1 MTQPY
6 YRLKVLA
13 VFLLAIYC
21 LAFFRADSTQESM
34 IRAILLEQ
42 NEGGWTVGLLY
53 QAPEASAD
61 SSKASAEIQFAAAQ
75 DSTLEK
81 ALTAAQ
87 EALPQ
92 AANYRLCD
100 YLLLAPGCS
109 WQTLG
114 DYEALVL
121 AQQCGRTAASVQV
134 CGFDCEELSAES
146 EESEKVLA
154 SLLDTAKEAA
164 EISPHLYEKNLS
176 QGLLLPRIVLENGE
190 AALREDSFFLTQ
202 SGGAEWD
209 SERTELYRLLTGQGG
224 VRRFWPDGHPLELR
238 RCTISVTCHGAGEF
252 TLHGS
257 GPDPR
262 QPLHPMVGRSL
273 HPGCERTLGR
283 RGGCSVPGQL
293 PGSAGRGERLSRPNK
308 KRLPAAADRRS
319 FHDGFVMQKLSGPAR
334 R

>member
-114 DYEALVL
+114 DYEALVQ

-134 CGFDCEELSAES
+134 CGFDCEALSAES

-252 TLHGS
+252 TLRLDCHTAAGQTPDSRYTQWLAEACTRAVKELWAERVDVLSLGS
-257 GPDPR
+257 YQALREGESAYLAPTKNACP
-262 QPLHPMVGRSL
+262 QL
-273 HPGCERTLGR
+273 RTDVRFTTVL
-283 RGGCSVPGQL
+283 
-293 PGSAGRGERLSRPNK
+293 
-308 KRLPAAADRRS
+308 
-319 FHDGFVMQKLSGPAR
+319 
-334 R
+334 

>member
-114 DYEALVL
+114 DWP
-121 AQQCGRTAASVQV
+121 S
-134 CGFDCEELSAES
+134 SA
-146 EESEKVLA
+146 
-154 SLLDTAKEAA
+154 DG
-164 EISPHLYEKNLS
+164 P
-176 QGLLLPRIVLENGE
+176 LPRFKS
-190 AALREDSFFLTQ
+190 AALT
-202 SGGAEWD
+202 
-209 SERTELYRLLTGQGG
+209 
-224 VRRFWPDGHPLELR
+224 VRNSR
-238 RCTISVTCHGAGEF
+238 RKVRN
-252 TLHGS
+252 
-257 GPDPR
+257 P
-262 QPLHPMVGRSL
+262 
-273 HPGCERTLGR
+273 
-283 RGGCSVPGQL
+283 
-293 PGSAGRGERLSRPNK
+293 K
-308 KRLPAAADRRS
+308 K
-319 FHDGFVMQKLSGPAR
+319 F
-334 R
+334 